1 MPWYALQAD
10 GSTDLDNNAIL
21 LVYTMC
27 ICSLP
32 TNTTGA
38 EIFKSLNDYLSSKLN
53 WSFSVGIC
61 TEGAVSM
68 TGRPSHNP
76 GQEVV
81 PEWESTH
88 CVINWEMLAR
98 CKMSP
103 ELHSLQMPSP
113 PVFSNSVAK
122 KWKPVATHPSQVAFK
137 GEILSK
143 SLQVKKADFF
153 QKKKSPLAAHFS
165 DEEWIENDNCFQIGR
180 QNVCIQS
187 QLATVG
193 QQLTKDTFD
202 MFPTLPEHLGNK
214 DPGPSLSQ
222 LICDHIAL
230 LSVEFEHYLST

>member
-1 MPWYALQAD
+1 
-10 GSTDLDNNAIL
+10 
-21 LVYTMC
+21 MC

-103 ELHSLQMPSP
+103 ELHSLVNDVVKIINHIKANALTSCLFEQRCKEMEACCYTP
-113 PVFSNSVAK
+113 
-122 KWKPVATHPSQVAFK
+122 
-137 GEILSK
+137 K
-143 SLQVKKADFF
+143 SGGF
-153 QKKKSPLAAHFS
+153 Q
-165 DEEWIENDNCFQIGR
+165 G
-180 QNVCIQS
+180 
-187 QLATVG
+187 G
-193 QQLTKDTFD
+193 
-202 MFPTLPEHLGNK
+202 
-214 DPGPSLSQ
+214 DP
-222 LICDHIAL
+222 
-230 LSVEFEHYLST
+230 